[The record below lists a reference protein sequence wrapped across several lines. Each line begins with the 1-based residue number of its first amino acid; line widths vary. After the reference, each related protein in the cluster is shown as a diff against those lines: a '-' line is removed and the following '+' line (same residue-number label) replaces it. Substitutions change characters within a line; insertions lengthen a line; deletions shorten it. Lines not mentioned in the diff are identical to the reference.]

1 MEADRLDDARRSVT
15 PVVKEA
21 GDVSAVR
28 ELAGQIQY
36 LLGQWKRAAAEL
48 ETFRMMEP
56 DDVTNHPVLADCYRA
71 LGRHVLVDELWSEL
85 KAASPAPEVMAEGR
99 VVVAG
104 SLADRG
110 EMTEAISLLVKAS
123 RRPPKVRVHHLR
135 QWYALADLYDRAGNP
150 IEARRWFREVAR
162 VDPTFVDVA
171 ERLAALGR

>member
-1 MEADRLDDARRSVT
+1 
-15 PVVKEA
+15 
-21 GDVSAVR
+21 
-28 ELAGQIQY
+28 
-36 LLGQWKRAAAEL
+36 
-48 ETFRMMEP
+48 
-56 DDVTNHPVLADCYRA
+56 
-71 LGRHVLVDELWSEL
+71 VDELWSEL